1 MVRPESSLQLD
12 RYEQQNIDHLRQFAA
27 FLCSFDTT
35 RFVSMA
41 SFLVR
46 AVFRKPESRA
56 RRLAL
61 DLLTLNHRVAGS
73 SPAAPTTITPAGQRH
88 LAFVVFFLREHR
100 VGMQR

>member
-61 DLLTLNHRVAGS
+61 DLLTLNHRVPGS
-73 SPAAPTTITPAGQRH
+73 SPGAPTIQSPQTTLSAVD
-88 LAFVVFFLREHR
+88 AK
-100 VGMQR
+100 